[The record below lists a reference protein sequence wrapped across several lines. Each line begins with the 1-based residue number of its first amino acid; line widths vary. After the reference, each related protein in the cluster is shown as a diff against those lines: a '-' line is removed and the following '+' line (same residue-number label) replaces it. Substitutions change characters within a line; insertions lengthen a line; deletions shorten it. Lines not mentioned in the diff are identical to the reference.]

1 MKPKKPK
8 FLKNDKP
15 IDAISKQKNNVFPR
29 QRVMKPVFHSIQ
41 RRPQGR

>member
-1 MKPKKPK
+1 MKKDKPK

-15 IDAISKQKNNVFPR
+15 IDAISQQKNKVFPR
-29 QRVMKPVFHSIQ
+29 QRLQKPVFHSIQ

>member
-1 MKPKKPK
+1 MKKDKPK

-15 IDAISKQKNNVFPR
+15 IDAIGGQKIFPR
-29 QRVMKPVFHSIQ
+29 QRLMKPTFHSTQ